1 MHQRLFSFVKAM
13 RIGLCFLFVAT
24 TWLEG
29 ASAFVRHNNPGASS
43 FETEANG
50 NRNIQAGWVPP
61 PRTARLSLEATKTT
75 LPTLTEE
82 TAWKM
87 RFLLQG
93 LPTEKGKKVNEIFV
107 IDAYF
112 IEETGYEPPQGS
124 IQQLSLALEKGTE
137 TAGEDETSTPR
148 FKVLSSRWQL
158 SEDPNDRKDGL
169 WVWGLFKEPLYPF
182 MLLQIETDRIPL
194 PGTDEDA
201 IKPLKLY
208 AQFRH
213 KREKDA
219 GVVLEGG
226 DLKVRVIETVKADPL
241 GAATVDIY
249 EEFSI
254 GKLNI
259 QAVL

>member
-1 MHQRLFSFVKAM
+1 
-13 RIGLCFLFVAT
+13 
-24 TWLEG
+24 
-29 ASAFVRHNNPGASS
+29 
-43 FETEANG
+43 
-50 NRNIQAGWVPP
+50 
-61 PRTARLSLEATKTT
+61 LEATKTT

-107 IDAYF
+107 IEAHF
-112 IEETGYEPPQGS
+112 IEESGYEPPQGS
-124 IQQLSLALEKGTE
+124 IRQLSLSSEKGTE
-137 TAGEDETSTPR
+137 TEGDDETSTPR
-148 FKVLSSRWQL
+148 FKVVTSRWQL

-182 MLLQIETDRIPL
+182 MLLQLETDRIPL

-208 AQFRH
+208 AQLRH

-219 GVVLEGG
+219 GVVLDGG

-249 EEFSI
+249 EEISI

-259 QAVL
+259 QAKL